1 MRAIDNKMLTEYGG
15 DKRELRNAKLLYIL
29 MSALLITD
37 WVMPQYFG
45 IHIGFDFTTT
55 RILNMLI
62 LAYFIF
68 NRKAGNHFLRSMLD
82 VQLTPFFI
90 VYMFVMI
97 YTTVLRVNVN
107 TFFVNFLDI
116 LTFYMVYYGIRYV
129 IGVKKAMKF

>member
-62 LAYFIF
+62 LAYFSSIF
-68 NRKAGNHFLRSMLD
+68 Y
-82 VQLTPFFI
+82 FI
-90 VYMFVMI
+90 ISINYLI
-97 YTTVLRVNVN
+97 DKN
-107 TFFVNFLDI
+107 
-116 LTFYMVYYGIRYV
+116 
-129 IGVKKAMKF
+129 